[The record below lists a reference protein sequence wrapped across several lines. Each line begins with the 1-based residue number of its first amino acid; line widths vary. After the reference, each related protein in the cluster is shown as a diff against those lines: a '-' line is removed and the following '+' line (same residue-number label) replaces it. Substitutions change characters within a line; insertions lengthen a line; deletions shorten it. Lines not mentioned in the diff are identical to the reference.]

1 MRQRTTPD
9 GAREAKTSRERG
21 LLWRV
26 KCASV
31 YLAMWIMLCLL
42 PSFWEERFEMRGMY

>member
-1 MRQRTTPD
+1 MEQEKPRLA
-9 GAREAKTSRERG
+9 GREEGGKRG